1 MRNAYHTEWLRNL
14 TLVKE
19 AKAWSKSNFI
29 SHEEYVAIANAYPC
43 KFYHPNLIIRILI
56 FLASLLGLAGITGL
70 FAIFFNDL
78 NEDSIAVMAIVYG
91 LVSVV
96 VLDKLVIGENHH
108 YKSGLTEALLYHA
121 MGFTLVGLAVAM
133 DFEEQGILWTCLL
146 VFSFAAFRYLD
157 LISTLVSLC
166 LGAYLLFY
174 YLYEFGGFLQQLIP
188 VFFLLAFTPFYFLI
202 KKWKENKSFDAWG
215 NVLLVMEAFS
225 LFVIY
230 AAGNYLVVRELSV
243 NLLSLELAEDQ
254 DIPFAWLFYLL
265 TVIIPTLYLY
275 VGIKKKD
282 IVMLRVSLVVIAFSV
297 FTFKYYYSLGHPEI
311 TLTLAGAILLGI
323 TIALLRYLKTPKN
336 GFTHESILTEK
347 WANSNVEA
355 FMVAQ
360 TLGGNKIPESNGSN
374 GGGGSFGGG
383 GASGDF

>member
-1 MRNAYHTEWLRNL
+1 MKNAYHTEWLRNL

-29 SHEEYVAIANAYPC
+29 SDEEYVAIANAYPC
-43 KFYHPNLIIRILI
+43 KFYHPNLIIRILLFI
-56 FLASLLGLAGITGL
+56 ASLLGLAGITGL
-70 FAIFFNDL
+70 FALMFIDISEEAMGMLF
-78 NEDSIAVMAIVYG
+78 IVYG
-91 LVSVV
+91 LLSLF
-96 VLDKLVIGENHH
+96 VLEKILIGENSHF
-108 YKSGLTEALLYHA
+108 KSGVTEALLYHSI
-121 MGFTLVGLAVAM
+121 GFALLGFALMM
-133 DFEEQGILWTCLL
+133 DFNEQAILWACLL
-146 VFSFAAFRYLD
+146 VFSFTAFRYLD
-157 LISTLVSLC
+157 LISTVGALC

-188 VFFLLAFTPFYFLI
+188 VLFLLAFTPFYFLV
-202 KKWKENKSFDAWG
+202 KKWKDSKSFDAWE

-225 LFVIY
+225 LLVIY

-282 IVMLRVSLVVIAFSV
+282 VVLLRVSLVVIAFSV

-323 TIALLRYLKTPKN
+323 TIALLRYLKTPRN
-336 GFTHESILTEK
+336 GFTRESVLTEK
-347 WANSNVEA
+347 WANSNAEA
-355 FMVAQ
+355 FIITQ
-360 TLGGNKIPESNGSN
+360 TLGGNKIPESSGSN

-383 GASGDF
+383 GASGEF